1 MIDSILSII
10 NKFIPDQEEARKLA
24 TDLDREFTKRMAMRS
39 EIIQA
44 EERNGSGRWRVR
56 LMYLCMVLV
65 GLHFFM
71 YELIPYIRT
80 VFDLSFYTP
89 EAPDSAE
96 LWSFLKIGVGGYL
109 GSRGIEKS
117 IAHFRSK

>member
-1 MIDSILSII
+1 MIDTILSII
-10 NKFIPDQEEARKLA
+10 NKFIPDQEEARRLA
-24 TDLDREFTKRMAMRS
+24 TEMDKEFTKRMAMRS

-56 LMYLCMVLV
+56 LMYMCMVLV
-65 GLHFFM
+65 ALHFTM

-80 VFDLSFYTP
+80 VFDLDFWTP
-89 EAPDSAE
+89 TAPDSTE

-109 GSRGIEKS
+109 GSRGVEKS
-117 IAHFRSK
+117 IAHFRGK